1 MRLSRITACA
11 ASLALAA
18 TAARA
23 ADPPLR
29 PFTIGIGGMAQIGYV
44 TGTLADRIG
53 YYRQEG
59 LEVTL
64 DNFQGG
70 TKSVEALVGGSVDAM
85 IGAYDNAVILQ
96 TKGVYLTTVFTFVHH
111 YGYVFG
117 MKPERAS
124 QYHSPKDLKGLKI
137 GVTAPGSS
145 TESLVRILLGK
156 AGLTFD
162 DIASIGVGT
171 GQSAIAALLTDR
183 IDGLVTG
190 DPEATR
196 MAMMHEFAPLVD
208 TRTKDGMDYAY
219 GGEAAGAG
227 SLVLESYAKAHPDM
241 VQAYVNALYRAHRW
255 LLAASP
261 DEIAATVPQSYWG
274 GDEALYKAALKTNHD
289 SFTPDGRTTAQKAKV
304 TYESMVHA
312 GRVPESLKIEFARTY
327 DDSFVD
333 RAIASSPH

>member
-1 MRLSRITACA
+1 MSRC
-11 ASLALAA
+11 
-18 TAARA
+18 
-23 ADPPLR
+23 
-29 PFTIGIGGMAQIGYV
+29 
-44 TGTLADRIG
+44 TLADRIG

-124 QYHSPKDLKGLKI
+124 QYHSPEG
-137 GVTAPGSS
+137 PEGSQD
-145 TESLVRILLGK
+145 RRHG
-156 AGLTFD
+156 AGLVD
-162 DIASIGVGT
+162 REPGAD
-171 GQSAIAALLTDR
+171 SARQGRPHLRRHRLDRRRHRPERDRGALLTGR

-196 MAMMHEFAPLVD
+196 MAMMHEFVPLVD

-261 DEIAATVPQSYWG
+261 DEIAATVPQSYLG
-274 GDEALYKAALKTNHD
+274 GDEALYKAALKTNHA
-289 SFTPDGRTTAQKAKV
+289 FLHARRPHHGAKAKV